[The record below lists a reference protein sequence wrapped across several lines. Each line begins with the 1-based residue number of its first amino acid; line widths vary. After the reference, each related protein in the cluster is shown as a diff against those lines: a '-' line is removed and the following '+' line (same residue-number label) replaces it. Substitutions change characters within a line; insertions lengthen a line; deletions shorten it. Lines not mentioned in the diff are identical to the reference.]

1 MEKEEFNNL
10 LDKYLNET
18 SLKFNE
24 KQKEQL
30 YLYMNLLIEWNE
42 KINLTAITKPEE
54 IILKHFIDSI
64 TISKYIKSG
73 SYICDIGTGAGF
85 PGIPLKIL
93 RDDIT
98 VILVDSLNK
107 RIKFLDEVI
116 EKLDL
121 KNPRTFN
128 EKLQWLKLYYYPQ
141 NDLAVKCAD
150 KYRVREYIK
159 DKGYEN
165 TLVPLLGVWDNVED
179 IDWDSLPNKFVLKCN
194 HGCAYNIVCNDKTEF
209 DRIKA
214 KKQLNKWLKEDF
226 GAFNIEPHYS
236 NIKKHKI

>member
-1 MEKEEFNNL
+1 MGKEEFNNL

-18 SLKFNE
+18 NLKFNE

-116 EKLDL
+116 EKLEL
-121 KNPRTFN
+121 KNIQTIHARAEEFG
-128 EKLQWLKLYYYPQ
+128 Q
-141 NDLAVKCAD
+141 NK
-150 KYRVREYIK
+150 KYREKFDIATSRAVANLATLSEYLLPLVKVNGKAICMKGPGATEEISGAKNAIK
-159 DKGYEN
+159 
-165 TLVPLLGVWDNVED
+165 LLGGKIQNISEFE
-179 IDWDSLPNKFVLKCN
+179 LPNSDIERCV
-194 HGCAYNIVCNDKTEF
+194 IEKTKEKNTQSKYP
-209 DRIKA
+209 RKA
-214 KKQLNKWLKEDF
+214 
-226 GAFNIEPHYS
+226 GIPTREP
-236 NIKKHKI
+236 I

>member
-54 IILKHFIDSI
+54 IIIKHFIDSI

-85 PGIPLKIL
+85 PGIPLKIAFPHL
-93 RDDIT
+93 KVT
-98 VILVDSLNK
+98 LLDSLNK
-107 RIKFLDEVI
+107 RLKFLNEVI
-116 EKLDL
+116 EKLGLEGIETVHGRAEDGAKKPELREAFDL
-121 KNPRTFN
+121 SVTR
-128 EKLQWLKLYYYPQ
+128 
-141 NDLAVKCAD
+141 AVA
-150 KYRVREYIK
+150 RISVISEYCLPYVK
-159 DKGYEN
+159 TGGYFAAYKSGKAAEE
-165 TLVPLLGVWDNVED
+165 LEEGKKAIAVLGGKVE
-179 IDWDSLPNKFVLKCN
+179 
-194 HGCAYNIVCNDKTEF
+194 KTEEF
-209 DRIKA
+209 LLPDSDMERTI
-214 KKQLNKWLKEDF
+214 LL
-226 GAFNIEPHYS
+226 
-236 NIKKHKI
+236 IKKVKNTPKKYPRKAGTPAKEPIV

>member
-85 PGIPLKIL
+85 PGIPLKIAFPHL
-93 RDDIT
+93 KVT
-98 VILVDSLNK
+98 LLDSLNK
-107 RIKFLDEVI
+107 RLKFLNEVI
-116 EKLDL
+116 EKLGLEGIETVHGRAEDGAKKPELREAFDL
-121 KNPRTFN
+121 SVTR
-128 EKLQWLKLYYYPQ
+128 
-141 NDLAVKCAD
+141 AVA
-150 KYRVREYIK
+150 RVSVISEYCLPYVK
-159 DKGYEN
+159 TGGYFAAYKSGKAAEE
-165 TLVPLLGVWDNVED
+165 LEEGKKAIAVLGGKVE
-179 IDWDSLPNKFVLKCN
+179 
-194 HGCAYNIVCNDKTEF
+194 KTEEF
-209 DRIKA
+209 LLPDSDMERTI
-214 KKQLNKWLKEDF
+214 LL
-226 GAFNIEPHYS
+226 
-236 NIKKHKI
+236 IKKVKNTPKKYPRKAGTPAKEPIV